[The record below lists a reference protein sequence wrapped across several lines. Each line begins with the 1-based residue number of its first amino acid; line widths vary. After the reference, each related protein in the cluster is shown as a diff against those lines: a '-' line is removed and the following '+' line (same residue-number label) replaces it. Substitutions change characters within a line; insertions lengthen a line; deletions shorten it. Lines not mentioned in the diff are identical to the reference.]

1 MNFWNNIYSHFD
13 PVAFSLFGL
22 KVHWYGLCYVLA
34 LLVALGVAKYFVRRD
49 NLAISS
55 NMLDNFFIW
64 VEIGVILG
72 ARLGYII
79 IYDDNTSYYLTHP
92 WQIFNP
98 FNINGEFVGIRGM
111 SYHGAVVGFIIA
123 TLCFAKKY
131 KQNLMLYLDL
141 CAISVPLG
149 YFFGRVGNF
158 LNQELIGRIT
168 NIQSTPWAIFVDGIA
183 RHPSQLY
190 EAILEG
196 LVLFILLLLYK
207 KYKKFD
213 GELIAIYAV
222 LYTIARFACEY
233 FREPDANIG
242 FVAFGLSMGQILS
255 IIMFAF
261 GIWLFVWLRIKGAK
275 LK

>member
-1 MNFWNNIYSHFD
+1 MTFWNNIYSHFD
-13 PVAFSLFGL
+13 PVAFWLFGL
-22 KVHWYGLCYVLA
+22 KIHWYGLCYVLA
-34 LLVALGVAKYFVRRD
+34 LLVALGMAKYFVRRW
-49 NLAISS
+49 NLSISS
-55 NMLDNFFIW
+55 NMLDIFFIW
-64 VEIGVILG
+64 VEVGVILG

-79 IYDDNTSYYLTHP
+79 IYDDNTIYFLTHP

-98 FNINGEFVGIRGM
+98 FDINGEFIGIRGM

-168 NIQSTPWAIFVDGIA
+168 SIQSTPWAIFVDGIP

-196 LVLFILLLLYK
+196 LVLFVLLFLYK
-207 KYKKFD
+207 KFQKFN
-213 GELIAIYAV
+213 GELIAIYAM
-222 LYTIARFACEY
+222 LYTIARFICEY
-233 FREPDANIG
+233 FRQPDANIG
-242 FVAFGLSMGQILS
+242 FLVFGLSMGQILS
-255 IIMFAF
+255 IIMFIF
-261 GIWLFVWLRIKGAK
+261 GLLLL
-275 LK
+275 LKIRYKKIV